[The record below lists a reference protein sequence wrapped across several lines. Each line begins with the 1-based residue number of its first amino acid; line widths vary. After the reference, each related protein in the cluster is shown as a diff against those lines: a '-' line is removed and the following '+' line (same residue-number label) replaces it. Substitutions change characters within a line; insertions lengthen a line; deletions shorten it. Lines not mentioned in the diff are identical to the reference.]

1 MFPLA
6 AALIGLGYTIVYY
19 GGSMAK
25 AYKAVH
31 KNSLAPDSKGG
42 IPFGVLI
49 GVNRN
54 PTMPRGQERLGE
66 GQAFPPFVTGT
77 WGEQGE
83 QRPKGEPK

>member
-25 AYKAVH
+25 TYKAVH
-31 KNSLAPDSKGG
+31 KYSHAPDSKGG

-54 PTMPRGQERLGE
+54 PVIGRSQENLGE

-77 WGEQGE
+77 WGENGE
-83 QRPKGEPK
+83 QRPKGEPR